1 MMKRSIAVLTIAQ
14 LAVAGWATAEEDI
27 FDQVSHHYA
36 DNDGVKL
43 HYVTIGEG
51 SPVLFVHGFP
61 DFWYA

>member
-1 MMKRSIAVLTIAQ
+1 MMKRSIVILTITL

-43 HYVTIGEG
+43 HYVTNAYRKHPASGETRT
-51 SPVLFVHGFP
+51 
-61 DFWYA
+61 Y